1 MNAIK
6 IYIQK
11 ILNLYKGIIMMP
23 IYSLEELFKF
33 VDSNENKDLFV
44 RKYLV
49 YSFFLYSTEHKNIG
63 KYIREHFDELFS
75 MSGRNCLVFFIDREK
90 SIDEKSA
97 EEYWDKCG
105 LKNEFIGEFKKT
117 KPYDPGEIYR
127 IAEEFKIPPRD
138 IPSIV
143 FLPSLKS
150 KEIVYY
156 KLKDDLSPKEMTE
169 KFQKIFS
176 EVGEI
181 IESIKKI
188 DDSNKID
195 ESIEEIWRK
204 FRRKLEQRNRRI
216 NRLNDLSNKIVEI
229 EPVFVLLN
237 RFIGE
242 ILRGFLL
249 P

>member
-1 MNAIK
+1 
-6 IYIQK
+6 
-11 ILNLYKGIIMMP
+11 
-23 IYSLEELFKF
+23 
-33 VDSNENKDLFV
+33 
-44 RKYLV
+44 
-49 YSFFLYSTEHKNIG
+49 
-63 KYIREHFDELFS
+63 
-75 MSGRNCLVFFIDREK
+75 
-90 SIDEKSA
+90 
-97 EEYWDKCG
+97 
-105 LKNEFIGEFKKT
+105 
-117 KPYDPGEIYR
+117 
-127 IAEEFKIPPRD
+127 
-138 IPSIV
+138 
-143 FLPSLKS
+143 
-150 KEIVYY
+150 
-156 KLKDDLSPKEMTE
+156 MTE

>member
-1 MNAIK
+1 
-6 IYIQK
+6 
-11 ILNLYKGIIMMP
+11 
-23 IYSLEELFKF
+23 
-33 VDSNENKDLFV
+33 
-44 RKYLV
+44 
-49 YSFFLYSTEHKNIG
+49 
-63 KYIREHFDELFS
+63 
-75 MSGRNCLVFFIDREK
+75 MSCFFIDREK
-90 SIDEKSA
+90 SIDEKRA

-105 LKNEFIGEFKKT
+105 LKNEFIEEFKKT

-127 IAEEFKIPPRD
+127 IAEEFKIPPKN

-150 KEIVYY
+150 KQIVYY

-169 KFQKIFS
+169 IFQEIFS
-176 EVGEI
+176 EVGET

-188 DDSNKID
+188 DESNKI

-216 NRLNDLSNKIVEI
+216 NRLNDIMVEI
-229 EPVFVLLN
+229 EPVLVILN
-237 RFIGE
+237 RSIGE

>member
-1 MNAIK
+1 
-6 IYIQK
+6 
-11 ILNLYKGIIMMP
+11 MP

-90 SIDEKSA
+90 SIDEKRA

-105 LKNEFIGEFKKT
+105 LKNEFIEEFKKT

-127 IAEEFKIPPRD
+127 IAEKFKIPPKD

-169 KFQKIFS
+169 IFQEIFS
-176 EVGEI
+176 EVGEA
-181 IESIKKI
+181 IESIKKG
-188 DDSNKID
+188 D

-204 FRRKLEQRNRRI
+204 FKRKLEQRNRRK
-216 NRLNDLSNKIVEI
+216 NRLNDIMVEI
-229 EPVFVLLN
+229 EPVLVILN
-237 RFIGE
+237 RSIGE

>member
-1 MNAIK
+1 
-6 IYIQK
+6 
-11 ILNLYKGIIMMP
+11 MMP

-90 SIDEKSA
+90 SIDEKRA

-105 LKNEFIGEFKKT
+105 LKNEFIEEFKKT

-127 IAEEFKIPPRD
+127 IAEKFKIPPKD

-169 KFQKIFS
+169 IFQEIFS
-176 EVGEI
+176 EVGEA
-181 IESIKKI
+181 IESIKKG
-188 DDSNKID
+188 D

-204 FRRKLEQRNRRI
+204 FKRKLEQRNRRI
-216 NRLNDLSNKIVEI
+216 NRLNDIMVEI
-229 EPVFVLLN
+229 EPVLVILN
-237 RFIGE
+237 RSIGE